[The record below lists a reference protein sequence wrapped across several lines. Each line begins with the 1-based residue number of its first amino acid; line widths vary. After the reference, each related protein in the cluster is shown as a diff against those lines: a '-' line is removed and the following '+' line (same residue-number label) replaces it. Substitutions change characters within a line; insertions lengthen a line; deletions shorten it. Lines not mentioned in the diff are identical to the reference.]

1 MASPSPAAPA
11 PPSQSRR
18 DPEAEA
24 PLRRHPPAGRLGG
37 RTNRQTSRQTDGRA
51 APGPSS
57 RPYAGRGRGAILGG
71 CDPHVPFPPVEG
83 SFLGDMLRL
92 RVPWAVAYFV
102 WACGVGCVDLNP
114 LRPSWGLC
122 RAPLGLNASPL
133 GQGCGETW
141 WGDAGLDAWGLS
153 SASLVD
159 SFPIDPIQENY
170 IRTVRNCIF
179 SVVYPT
185 PFKSKVLLVAV
196 SKDVIENILDLHI
209 SVQGTWDFL
218 QFVSGG
224 KVILGSVPLAHR
236 YGGHQF
242 GSWAGQLG
250 DGRAHLIGV
259 YTNRHGERWELQ
271 LKGSGKTPYSRNGD
285 GRAVLRSSVR
295 EFLCSE
301 AMHYLGIPTNRAA
314 SIVVS
319 DDEVWRDQFYNGNIK
334 KERGAIVLRLA
345 KSWFRIGSLEILAHS
360 GELDLQRRLLDFI
373 IQEHFPLIVVNDSD
387 RYLEFFSTVV
397 SETANLIALWMSVG
411 FAHGVCNTDN
421 FSLLSITID
430 YGPFGFMDSYDPN
443 FVPNTSDDEGRYKI
457 GNQANVGLFNLN
469 KLLQAL
475 KPLLDPRQKQL
486 ASQILEGYG
495 QRYYTRFTELFRAKL
510 GLLGDDEDDNYL
522 IAFLLKLMEDRRAD
536 FTMTFRELSEITEDQ
551 LKELHIPEEFWA
563 LQDLG
568 KHKLFSE
575 WVAMYLLRLEHN
587 KGDTDIKRRKRM
599 TAVNPRYV
607 LRNWMAESAVQKA
620 NLNDFSEVHLLQQI
634 LQHPFRR
641 QKAAEKAGYSLHPP
655 AWAKDL
661 KVSCSS

>member
-1 MASPSPAAPA
+1 MWWPPWLAAWLAWAAGAGAGRPA
-11 PPSQSRR
+11 P
-18 DPEAEA
+18 
-24 PLRRHPPAGRLGG
+24 L
-37 RTNRQTSRQTDGRA
+37 
-51 APGPSS
+51 
-57 RPYAGRGRGAILGG
+57 
-71 CDPHVPFPPVEG
+71 CG
-83 SFLGDMLRL
+83 SG
-92 RVPWAVAYFV
+92 
-102 WACGVGCVDLNP
+102 
-114 LRPSWGLC
+114 GLC
-122 RAPLGLNASPL
+122 RAPLGPNASHPAPGHCPRQRGAAEL
-133 GQGCGETW
+133 C
-141 WGDAGLDAWGLS
+141 AWPLS
-153 SASLVD
+153 SESLLDTFPVD
-159 SFPIDPIQENY
+159 ATQENY
-170 IRTVRNCIF
+170 VRNVRNCIF

-185 PFKSKVLLVAV
+185 PFKSRVRLVAV
-196 SKDVIENILDLHI
+196 SKEVLENILDLDI
-209 SVQGTWDFL
+209 SVKGTSDFL

-224 KVILGSVPLAHR
+224 KVILGSVPLAH
-236 YGGHQF
+236 
-242 GSWAGQLG
+242 
-250 DGRAHLIGV
+250 
-259 YTNRHGERWELQ
+259 RHGERWELQ

-301 AMHYLGIPTNRAA
+301 AMHYLGIPTSRAA
-314 SIVVS
+314 SLVVS
-319 DDEVWRDQFYNGNIK
+319 DDDVWRDQFYNGNIK

-373 IQEHFPLIVVNDSD
+373 IQEHFPSIAMNDSN

-430 YGPFGFMDSYDPN
+430 YGPFGFMESYDPN
-443 FVPNTSDDEGRYKI
+443 FVLNTSDDERRYKI
-457 GNQANVGLFNLN
+457 GNQANVGLFNLS

-495 QRYYTRFTELFRAKL
+495 EHYYIRFTELFKTKL
-510 GLLGDDEDDNYL
+510 GLLGENEDDNYL
-522 IAFLLKLMEDRRAD
+522 IAFLLQLMEDTKAD
-536 FTMTFRELSEITEDQ
+536 FTMTFRQLSEITEDQ

-575 WVAMYLLRLEHN
+575 WVTMYLLRLNRN
-587 KGDTDIKRRKRM
+587 KGDSDAKRRTRM
-599 TAVNPRYV
+599 TTVNPRYI

-620 NLNDFSEVHLLQQI
+620 NLNDFSEVQLLQQI
-634 LQHPFRR
+634 LQHPFQR
-641 QKAAEKAGYSLHPP
+641 QQAAEKAGYSLRPP

>member
-1 MASPSPAAPA
+1 MP
-11 PPSQSRR
+11 
-18 DPEAEA
+18 
-24 PLRRHPPAGRLGG
+24 
-37 RTNRQTSRQTDGRA
+37 
-51 APGPSS
+51 
-57 RPYAGRGRGAILGG
+57 
-71 CDPHVPFPPVEG
+71 
-83 SFLGDMLRL
+83 RL
-92 RVPWAVAYFV
+92 RVPWAVACFV
-102 WACGVGCVDLNP
+102 WACGVGCGDLDP
-114 LRPSWGLC
+114 PCPSWGLC
-122 RAPLGLNASPL
+122 RAPLALNASPP

-141 WGDAGLDAWGLS
+141 WGAAGLGLWGLS

-170 IRTVRNCIF
+170 VRNVRNCIF

-196 SKDVIENILDLHI
+196 SEDVIENTLDLHI
-209 SVQGTWDFL
+209 SVQGTSDFL

-301 AMHYLGIPTNRAA
+301 AMHYLGIPTSRAA
-314 SIVVS
+314 SLVVS

-373 IQEHFPLIVVNDSD
+373 IQEHFPLIAVNDSD

-486 ASQILEGYG
+486 
-495 QRYYTRFTELFRAKL
+495 FTELFRAKL

-575 WVAMYLLRLEHN
+575 WVSMYLLRLEHN

-641 QKAAEKAGYSLHPP
+641 QEAAEKAGYSLRPP

>member
-1 MASPSPAAPA
+1 MP
-11 PPSQSRR
+11 
-18 DPEAEA
+18 
-24 PLRRHPPAGRLGG
+24 
-37 RTNRQTSRQTDGRA
+37 
-51 APGPSS
+51 
-57 RPYAGRGRGAILGG
+57 
-71 CDPHVPFPPVEG
+71 
-83 SFLGDMLRL
+83 RL
-92 RVPWAVAYFV
+92 RVPWAVACFV
-102 WACGVGCVDLNP
+102 WACGVGCGDLDP
-114 LRPSWGLC
+114 LCPSWGLC
-122 RAPLGLNASPL
+122 RAPLALNASPPW
-133 GQGCGETW
+133 QGCGETW
-141 WGDAGLDAWGLS
+141 WGAAGLGLWGLS
-153 SASLVD
+153 SDSLID

-170 IRTVRNCIF
+170 VRNVRNCIF

-196 SKDVIENILDLHI
+196 SEDVIENILDLHI
-209 SVQGTWDFL
+209 SVQGTSDFL

-224 KVILGSVPLAHR
+224 KVIFGSVPLAHR

-301 AMHYLGIPTNRAA
+301 AMHYLGIPTSRAA
-314 SIVVS
+314 SLVVS
-319 DDEVWRDQFYNGNIK
+319 DDEVWRDQFYDGNIK

-373 IQEHFPLIVVNDSD
+373 IQEHFPLIAVNDSD

-486 ASQILEGYG
+486 ASQVLEGYG

-510 GLLGDDEDDNYL
+510 GLLGDDENDNYL

-551 LKELHIPEEFWA
+551 LKELRIPEEFWA

-575 WVAMYLLRLEHN
+575 WVSMYLLRLEHN

-641 QKAAEKAGYSLHPP
+641 QEAAEKAGYSLRPP